1 MQPHDPAFGVSC
13 RHGHNLAI
21 GNPSAGQDRTKLIFL
36 RFPCPGDLVQGA
48 IKDLLTGLVEIVA
61 DLGLDRRPEI
71 GTALEHHVHIGRPV
85 TGANVDATPT
95 IPDLGDALA
104 LAEPTLCT
112 RYRPARLFP

>member
-61 DLGLDRRPEI
+61 DLGLARRPEI
-71 GTALEHHVHIGRPV
+71 GIELENHVELGRPV
-85 TGANVDATPT
+85 TGDIVDRSEEHTSELQSLKSSSSAVFC
-95 IPDLGDALA
+95 LKKKKK
-104 LAEPTLCT
+104 
-112 RYRPARLFP
+112 